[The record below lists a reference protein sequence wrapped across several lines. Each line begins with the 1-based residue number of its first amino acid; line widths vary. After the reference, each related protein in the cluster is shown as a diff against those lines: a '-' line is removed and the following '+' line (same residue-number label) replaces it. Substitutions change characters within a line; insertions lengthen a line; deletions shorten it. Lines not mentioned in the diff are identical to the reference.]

1 MKVLDLVEALMRR
14 EAVRIDERRVV
25 VTLDVDV
32 TVRDRFMVVDDERCV
47 EVMSMGA
54 VVALIVSGR
63 RVTMAE
69 AFVVDAL
76 RASDADA
83 SSSYLARALDA
94 LRAITSSVATTP
106 SSITCRAPSSAAGAA
121 GRSAPRR
128 A

>member
-32 TVRDRFMVVDDERCV
+32 TVRDRFMVVGDERCV

-94 LRAITSSVATTP
+94 LRATA
-106 SSITCRAPSSAAGAA
+106 
-121 GRSAPRR
+121 
-128 A
+128 